1 MRPDRNI
8 DLKGAVIMN
17 LVRFDPFREMA
28 VLQDRVNRVFGNLD
42 RRFDDDV
49 TARGTWVPPV
59 DIFENDKHELVLKA
73 ELPDLNREDID
84 IRVENNALT
93 LSGQK
98 KAESEVHEDRY
109 HRIERTYGHF
119 SRTFSLPP
127 TVDTGKIAAEY
138 KNGVLTVKLP
148 LREEARPKQIQVQVN

>member
-1 MRPDRNI
+1 MNI
-8 DLKGAVIMN
+8 
-17 LVRFDPFREMA
+17 VRFDPFREVA
-28 VLQDRVNRVFGNLD
+28 ALQDRMNRVFGDLC

-49 TARGTWVPPV
+49 TARGAWVPPV
-59 DIFENDKHELVLKA
+59 DIYENDQHELVLKA
-73 ELPDLNREDID
+73 ELPDLKREDID

-98 KAESEVHEDRY
+98 KAEQEVNEDRY
-109 HRIERTYGHF
+109 HRIERTFGHF

-138 KNGVLTVKLP
+138 KNGVLTVTLP
-148 LREEARPKQIQVQVN
+148 RREDARPKQIQVQIN

>member
-1 MRPDRNI
+1 MNI
-8 DLKGAVIMN
+8 
-17 LVRFDPFREMA
+17 VRFDPFHDVA
-28 VLQDRVNRVFGNLD
+28 LLQDRMNRALGDLS

-49 TARGTWVPPV
+49 TARGAWVPPV
-59 DIFENDKHELVLKA
+59 DIFENDQHELVLKA
-73 ELPDLNREDID
+73 ELPDLKREDID

-98 KAESEVHEDRY
+98 KSEEEVNEDRY

-119 SRTFSLPP
+119 SRTFSLPN

-148 LREEARPKQIQVQVN
+148 RREDAKPKQIQVQIN

>member
-1 MRPDRNI
+1 MNI
-8 DLKGAVIMN
+8 
-17 LVRFDPFREMA
+17 VRFHPFPEMA
-28 VLQDRVNRVFGNLD
+28 VLQDRVNRVFGDLS

-49 TARGTWVPPV
+49 TARGAWVPPV
-59 DIFENDKHELVLKA
+59 DIYENDQHELVLKA
-73 ELPDLNREDID
+73 ELPDLKREDID

-98 KAESEVHEDRY
+98 KAEEEVNEDRY

-119 SRTFSLPP
+119 SRTFSLPN

-138 KNGVLTVKLP
+138 KNGVLTVRLP
-148 LREEARPKQIQVQVN
+148 QREDARPKQIQVQIN

>member
-1 MRPDRNI
+1 MNI
-8 DLKGAVIMN
+8 
-17 LVRFDPFREMA
+17 VRFDPFREMA
-28 VLQDRVNRVFGNLD
+28 VLHDRVNRVFGDLS

-49 TARGTWVPPV
+49 TARGAWVPPV
-59 DIFENDKHELVLKA
+59 DIYENDQHELVLKA
-73 ELPDLNREDID
+73 ELPDLKREDID

-98 KAESEVHEDRY
+98 KAEEEVNEDRY

-119 SRTFSLPP
+119 SRTFSLPN

-138 KNGVLTVKLP
+138 KNGVLTVRLP
-148 LREEARPKQIQVQVN
+148 QREDARPKQIQVQIN

>member
-1 MRPDRNI
+1 MNI
-8 DLKGAVIMN
+8 
-17 LVRFDPFREMA
+17 VRFDPFREMA
-28 VLQDRVNRVFGNLD
+28 VLQDRVNRVFGDLS

-49 TARGTWVPPV
+49 TARGAWVPPV
-59 DIFENDKHELVLKA
+59 DIFENDQHELVLKA
-73 ELPDLNREDID
+73 ELPDLKREDID

-98 KAESEVHEDRY
+98 KAEQEVNEDRY

-119 SRTFSLPP
+119 SRTFSLPN

-148 LREEARPKQIQVQVN
+148 QARRRPAEADPGPDQLG

>member
-1 MRPDRNI
+1 MNI
-8 DLKGAVIMN
+8 
-17 LVRFDPFREMA
+17 VRLDPFREA
-28 VLQDRVNRVFGNLD
+28 AFLQDRMNRVFGDLS

-49 TARGTWVPPV
+49 TARGAWVPPV
-59 DIFENDKHELVLKA
+59 DIFENDEHELVLKA
-73 ELPDLNREDID
+73 ELPDLKREDID

-98 KAESEVHEDRY
+98 KAEQEVNEDRY
-109 HRIERTYGHF
+109 HRIERTFGHF
-119 SRTFSLPP
+119 SRTFTLPT

-148 LREEARPKQIQVQVN
+148 RREDARPKQIQVQIN

>member
-1 MRPDRNI
+1 MNI
-8 DLKGAVIMN
+8 
-17 LVRFDPFREMA
+17 VRFDPFRDMA
-28 VLQDRVNRVFGNLD
+28 VLQDRVNRVFGDLS

-49 TARGTWVPPV
+49 TARGAWVPPV
-59 DIFENDKHELVLKA
+59 DIYENDQHELVLKA
-73 ELPDLNREDID
+73 ELPDLKREDID

-98 KAESEVHEDRY
+98 KAEEEVNDDRY

-119 SRTFSLPP
+119 SRTFSLPN

-138 KNGVLTVKLP
+138 KNGVLTVRLP
-148 LREEARPKQIQVQVN
+148 QREDARPKQIQVQIN

>member
-1 MRPDRNI
+1 MNI
-8 DLKGAVIMN
+8 
-17 LVRFDPFREMA
+17 VRFDPFREVA
-28 VLQDRVNRVFGNLD
+28 VLQDRMNRVFGDLS

-49 TARGTWVPPV
+49 TARGAWVPPV
-59 DIFENDKHELVLKA
+59 DIYENDQHELVLKA
-73 ELPDLNREDID
+73 ELPDLKREDID

-98 KAESEVHEDRY
+98 KAEQEVNEDRY

-138 KNGVLTVKLP
+138 KHGVLTVRLP
-148 LREEARPKQIQVQVN
+148 QREDARPKQIQVEIN

>member
-1 MRPDRNI
+1 MNI
-8 DLKGAVIMN
+8 
-17 LVRFDPFREMA
+17 VRFDPFREVA
-28 VLQDRVNRVFGNLD
+28 VLHDRMNRVFGDLS

-49 TARGTWVPPV
+49 TARGAWVPPV
-59 DIFENDKHELVLKA
+59 DIYENDQHELVLKA
-73 ELPDLNREDID
+73 ELPDLKREDID

-98 KAESEVHEDRY
+98 KSEEEVNEDRY

-119 SRTFSLPP
+119 SRTFSLPN

-148 LREEARPKQIQVQVN
+148 RREDAKPKQIQVQIN

>member
-1 MRPDRNI
+1 MNI
-8 DLKGAVIMN
+8 
-17 LVRFDPFREMA
+17 VRFDPFREVA
-28 VLQDRVNRVFGNLD
+28 VLQDRVNRVFGDLS

-49 TARGTWVPPV
+49 TARGAWVPPV
-59 DIFENDKHELVLKA
+59 DIYENDQHELVLKA
-73 ELPDLNREDID
+73 ELPDLKREDID

-98 KAESEVHEDRY
+98 KAEEEVNEDRY

-119 SRTFSLPP
+119 SRTFSLPN

-138 KNGVLTVKLP
+138 KNGVLTVRLP
-148 LREEARPKQIQVQVN
+148 QREDARPKQIQVQIN

>member
-1 MRPDRNI
+1 M
-8 DLKGAVIMN
+8 
-17 LVRFDPFREMA
+17 FDSIHFVKWRS
-28 VLQDRVNRVFGNLD
+28 LQDRMNRVFGDLS

-49 TARGTWVPPV
+49 TARGAWVPPV
-59 DIFENDKHELVLKA
+59 DIFENDQHELVLKA
-73 ELPDLNREDID
+73 ELPDLKREDID

-98 KAESEVHEDRY
+98 KAEQEVNEDRY

-119 SRTFSLPP
+119 SRTFSLPN

-138 KNGVLTVKLP
+138 KNGVLTVRLP
-148 LREEARPKQIQVQVN
+148 QREDARPKQIQVQIN